1 MNLREIDTLVAE
13 KVMGFEVTKDGERI
27 EDGKRFGIPSYS
39 QKIEHAWQVVEKLRK
54 EGTYLVVCSEK
65 DKYAVNVWIDDSEER
80 YIPYTSVESEIAEL
94 AICLAALKVEGV
106 EVEVDG

>member
-1 MNLREIDTLVAE
+1 MKPYEIDKLVAE
-13 KVMGFEVTKDGERI
+13 KVMGFEVTKDREIRQDRKIFRI
-27 EDGKRFGIPSYS
+27 PPYS
-39 QKIEHAWQVVEKLRK
+39 RNIEFAWKVVEKLRE
-54 EGTYLVVCSEK
+54 EGTYLVVCPEK

-106 EVEVDG
+106 EVDVDG